1 MIRFSICGAASYAC
15 GELLRLMVNHPETQV
30 AHLADS
36 FAAGRRIQ
44 DEHPA
49 LMGFYDQE
57 ILPLNDE
64 TIAQI
69 VEDSDVVF
77 TAVDAGTVCGIAE
90 KVLAGGKKFIDFGA
104 DIRFRDAKVWEKWY
118 HLDHPNYEMTK
129 EAVYCIPEIQRDLAK
144 GKSLISNPGCYP
156 TATTL
161 GLYPALKEGLAAAG
175 LPEDALQL
183 VEDTSRASANELM
196 TASGYVDLLIPRGGA
211 GLIRACVDNATVPVI
226 ETGTGICHIYVDQ
239 WADQGMA
246 LDILENAKCSR
257 PSVCNAAEVC
267 LVDRKIAGEFLPKLK
282 ARLVDGRAA
291 AGQPP
296 VELRLD
302 ETAAAVIDGAP
313 AGERDFDTE
322 FLDYILAVRVVDG
335 VEGAVAHIAAHSTGH
350 SECIVTGD
358 EKAAHAFQ
366 RQVDSAAVYW
376 NASTRFTDGGEFGL
390 GCEMGISTQKL
401 HARGP
406 LGLAELCTFK
416 FIARGSGQ
424 IR

>member
-161 GLYPALKEGLAAAG
+161 GLYPALKEGLTDAIWVYYGWGGINAQVEG
-175 LPEDALQL
+175 LDFDYFYFKDIDPVFDYY
-183 VEDTSRASANELM
+183 T
-196 TASGYVDLLIPRGGA
+196 
-211 GLIRACVDNATVPVI
+211 PVI
-226 ETGTGICHIYVDQ
+226 IANDDFLAEDPDTAKAFLSAVAQGYEYAIDHPEEAAQILMDGDTTGALAGMEDLIVASQ
-239 WADQGMA
+239 KWMADQY
-246 LDILENAKCSR
+246 K
-257 PSVCNAAEVC
+257 AEVEQWGYIDPARWNAFYNWLSEKD
-267 LVDRKIAGEFLPKLK
+267 LVDIAIPENTGFSNDYL
-282 ARLVDGRAA
+282 
-291 AGQPP
+291 
-296 VELRLD
+296 
-302 ETAAAVIDGAP
+302 AP
-313 AGERDFDTE
+313 
-322 FLDYILAVRVVDG
+322 
-335 VEGAVAHIAAHSTGH
+335 
-350 SECIVTGD
+350 
-358 EKAAHAFQ
+358 
-366 RQVDSAAVYW
+366 
-376 NASTRFTDGGEFGL
+376 
-390 GCEMGISTQKL
+390 
-401 HARGP
+401 
-406 LGLAELCTFK
+406 
-416 FIARGSGQ
+416 
-424 IR
+424 

>member
-161 GLYPALKEGLAAAG
+161 GLYPALKEGLVVENTIVVDAKSGYTGAGRRPPTSSWLRPATASAPTLWAAATAT
-175 LPEDALQL
+175 PPRSSR
-183 VEDTSRASANELM
+183 TSPTS
-196 TASGYVDLLIPRGGA
+196 P
-211 GLIRACVDNATVPVI
+211 
-226 ETGTGICHIYVDQ
+226 
-239 WADQGMA
+239 
-246 LDILENAKCSR
+246 
-257 PSVCNAAEVC
+257 
-267 LVDRKIAGEFLPKLK
+267 
-282 ARLVDGRAA
+282 AR
-291 AGQPP
+291 
-296 VELRLD
+296 
-302 ETAAAVIDGAP
+302 I
-313 AGERDFDTE
+313 
-322 FLDYILAVRVVDG
+322 
-335 VEGAVAHIAAHSTGH
+335 
-350 SECIVTGD
+350 
-358 EKAAHAFQ
+358 
-366 RQVDSAAVYW
+366 
-376 NASTRFTDGGEFGL
+376 
-390 GCEMGISTQKL
+390 
-401 HARGP
+401 
-406 LGLAELCTFK
+406 
-416 FIARGSGQ
+416 
-424 IR
+424 